1 MRQNLILEKL
11 QKARLL
17 PLFYNNDV
25 NVSKNLIDAVC
36 TKKRH
41 ATIWKKNY
49 NY

>member
-1 MRQNLILEKL
+1 MSPD
-11 QKARLL
+11 LL
-17 PLFYNNDV
+17 GKKGEIAGYIKYLN
-25 NVSKNLIDAVC
+25 KNKIIIDAVC